1 MKENYI
7 AYFDETGDDGNN
19 TNSSDIFLL
28 TSIYMSINSWQN
40 NYDIMLELRKKL
52 KQKYNFFLLLFQ
64 IKFANYYLCEKY

>member
-28 TSIYMSINSWQN
+28 TSIYMSINSWQK
-40 NYDIMLELRKKL
+40 NYDIMLELRKNAYKT
-52 KQKYNFFLLLFQ
+52 FSM
-64 IKFANYYLCEKY
+64 